1 MFILLKLLRRNLNL
15 LKVIFDIDN
24 IDWVTDIQRL
34 MNEYV
39 LKDKAEVEV
48 IENYG

>member
-1 MFILLKLLRRNLNL
+1 MKDFVNRVYSRLNP
-15 LKVIFDIDN
+15 VITNCVDYYASLG
-24 IDWVTDIQRL
+24 Q
-34 MNEYV
+34 YV